1 MSVRGSC
8 LCGGISY
15 SYSGAMT
22 EIVMCHCQQ
31 CRKAQGS
38 AFATNTVIDET
49 AFLLTDNNSLLKA
62 FESSEDKIRTFCSQ
76 CGSPLYSY
84 RKSIPGKLRL
94 RIGTL
99 DTKINRAVDYHAFY
113 NSKAEWYDANDTLA
127 KFPDAKI

>member
-1 MSVRGSC
+1 MSVQGSC

-15 SYSGAMT
+15 SYSGEKK
-22 EIVMCHCQQ
+22 EIAMCHCQQ

-38 AFATNTVIDET
+38 AFGANMVIDK
-49 AFLLTDNNSLLKA
+49 AYFLLIDDNMLLKE
-62 FESSEDKIRTFCSQ
+62 FESSADKIRSFCSH

-99 DTKINRAVDYHAFY
+99 DTKITQAVNYHAFY
-113 NSKAEWYDANDTLA
+113 DAKAEWYEANDTLE
-127 KFPDAKI
+127 KFPKAKP